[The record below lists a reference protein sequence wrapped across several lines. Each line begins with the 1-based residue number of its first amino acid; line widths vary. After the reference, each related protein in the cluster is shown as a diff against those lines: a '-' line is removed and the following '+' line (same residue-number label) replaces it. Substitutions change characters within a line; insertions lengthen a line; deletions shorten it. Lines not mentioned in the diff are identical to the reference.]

1 GGQNP
6 RICITGVNSTKLMT
20 LSRIFQ
26 YIYYNEVKRRRAKSG
41 GSMNLNYYQVNTDEL
56 TNDWD
61 IILESPLLVMRD
73 IESVDIPSLED
84 FIILPVGTYLYKV
97 TKLIRR
103 VDEISPN
110 VYKTTDINVVVQPA
124 LID

>member
-1 GGQNP
+1 
-6 RICITGVNSTKLMT
+6 
-20 LSRIFQ
+20 
-26 YIYYNEVKRRRAKSG
+26 
-41 GSMNLNYYQVNTDEL
+41 MNLNYYQANTDEL

-61 IILESPLLVMRD
+61 IILENPLLVMVD

-84 FIILPVGTYLYKV
+84 FIILPVGSYLYKV